1 MIYIDVIFKTILFLW
16 LLVCTIQ
23 DIMKQEISLIIIL
36 IGFILL
42 FTISIIQ
49 GKLLIWDRIG
59 GLALGVILILLNKIT
74 RGQIGLGDG
83 LVLSITGIS
92 LGFYINSLLLTY
104 GLLCAAIFSVIY
116 MFVKKISRK
125 KISRKKT
132 IPFIPFIFIVLLGV
146 LLDGKS
152 L

>member
-116 MFVKKISRK
+116 MFVKK
-125 KISRKKT
+125 
-132 IPFIPFIFIVLLGV
+132 
-146 LLDGKS
+146 
-152 L
+152 